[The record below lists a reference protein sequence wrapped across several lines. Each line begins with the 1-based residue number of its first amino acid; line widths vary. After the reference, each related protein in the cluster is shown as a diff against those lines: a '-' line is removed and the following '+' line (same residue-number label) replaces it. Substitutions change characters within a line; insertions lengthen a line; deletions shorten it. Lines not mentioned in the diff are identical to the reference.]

1 MAKGKTGR
9 ALKLFRTTAG
19 FEDAYVAAPSRRAA
33 LAAWG
38 TDKDLFARGMAEQ
51 VGDPQV
57 CQAALDR
64 PGEVIRVPRGTLE
77 QHLVAA
83 AAQAP
88 PEAQRKAPRADRG
101 DEKRPTPTPPAPRK
115 RQPPPSRAKLEAARK
130 ALEDKEREAARAIAE
145 LSGRIER
152 LREERDALR
161 RESDAAI
168 GRLKE
173 RLEREGESYRAA
185 LDAWDG

>member
-1 MAKGKTGR
+1 MAKPKTGR

-19 FEDAYVAAPSRRAA
+19 FEDAYVAAPSRKAA

-57 CQAALDR
+57 CQAALDG

-83 AAQAP
+83 EAQAP
-88 PEAQRKAPRADRG
+88 PKARRKSPRTDG
-101 DEKRPTPTPPAPRK
+101 NGEKSPPPAPRK
-115 RQPPPSRAKLEAARK
+115 HQPLPSRAKLEAARK

-152 LREERDALR
+152 LRDERDVRR

>member
-19 FEDAYVAAPSRRAA
+19 FEDAYVAAPSRKAA

-51 VGDPQV
+51 VGEPQV

-88 PEAQRKAPRADRG
+88 PEARRKTARADRD
-101 DEKRPTPTPPAPRK
+101 DEKPPTPPPPAPRK

-130 ALEDKEREAARAIAE
+130 ALEDEERNAARAIAE
-145 LSGRIER
+145 LSERIER
-152 LREERDALR
+152 LREDRDALR
-161 RESDAAI
+161 RESDAKI

-173 RLEREGESYRAA
+173 RLERESESHRAA
-185 LDAWDG
+185 LDAWDS

>member
-19 FEDAYVAAPSRRAA
+19 FEDAYVAAPSRKAA

-51 VGDPQV
+51 VGDLQV

-88 PEAQRKAPRADRG
+88 PEARRKTPRADRDDG
-101 DEKRPTPTPPAPRK
+101 KPPPPPAPRK

-130 ALEDKEREAARAIAE
+130 ALEDAERDAARAIAE

-152 LREERDALR
+152 LRDERDALR

>member
-19 FEDAYVAAPSRRAA
+19 FEDAYVAAPSRKAA

-88 PEAQRKAPRADRG
+88 EARRKPKRADRD
-101 DEKRPTPTPPAPRK
+101 DEKPPPPAPRK
-115 RQPPPSRAKLEAARK
+115 RQPPPSRAKLEAARN

-173 RLEREGESYRAA
+173 RLKREGESYRAA